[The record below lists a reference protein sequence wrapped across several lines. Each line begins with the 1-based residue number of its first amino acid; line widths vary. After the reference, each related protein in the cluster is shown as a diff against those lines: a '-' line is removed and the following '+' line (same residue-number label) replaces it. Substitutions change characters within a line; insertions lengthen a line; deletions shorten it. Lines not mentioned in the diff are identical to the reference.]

1 MSANSYEVEVI
12 AVLSGDE
19 VEKVSS
25 KIKFATKQGKPE
37 TAPGR
42 SPLSSV
48 QEFTQALKF
57 HWLPPTDKDCKSQ
70 GGAGGISRAF
80 SECND

>member
-1 MSANSYEVEVI
+1 MSDNSYEVEVI

-19 VEKVSS
+19 VQEVSS
-25 KIKFATKQGKPE
+25 KIEFATKQGKPE

-57 HWLPPTDKDCKSQ
+57 HWLPPSDKDCKSQ
-70 GGAGGISRAF
+70 GRGKRLMRLSQESA
-80 SECND
+80 D